1 MRKTSSGYAFRCA
14 VIATLIIA
22 LLGGTSADAQSR
34 RGGGLVR
41 ALIAAGIAAAIGK
54 GGAAKPGEKDYGDRV
69 LRPAELKSCLIAAHR
84 LDLQDEELDFQKTQ
98 IDVESDSLTTTRG
111 QLNRDSQIPV
121 ASQIESD
128 EINQR
133 IDMFN
138 ARVSSQR
145 LRKHSNEVDG
155 WNQTCGGH
163 KFFLYDLDN
172 MKADLPFNIEQYIKR
187 ES

>member
-1 MRKTSSGYAFRCA
+1 
-14 VIATLIIA
+14 
-22 LLGGTSADAQSR
+22 LGGTSADAQSR

-98 IDVESDSLTTTRG
+98 IDVEGDSLATTRG

-121 ASQIESD
+121 ASQIELD
-128 EINQR
+128 EVNQR

-138 ARVSSQR
+138 ARVSSQKYTTELYNQR